1 MRIMQLRKIYHYS
14 NYLLSYFNL
23 YIARKPGFIPIRV
36 LSVPN
41 IRLMQNSFLR
51 MIRPFVNGHELIRI
65 GNHGDGGYLLP
76 DDLLG
81 INGCLSIGSGGEWSF
96 EKGLFDNAFIASHIL
111 DLEEA
116 KPSDLD
122 KNHFFH
128 AGLLGVKNLG
138 EYITL
143 EKFLKKCN
151 LDLVDELIL
160 KMDIESAEYE
170 VLLDASLDTLKKF
183 RIMVIEFH
191 YFSKS
196 LNPDL
201 LLSNFMKIFNKLNMI
216 FDIVHFHPNNC
227 EEVFRINKS
236 RMPRVVEI
244 TFHRKDRAK
253 ISLVHAELPHSLD
266 IATVPNRPEI
276 TPEWRF

>member
-1 MRIMQLRKIYHYS
+1 MQLRKIYHYS
-14 NYLLSYFNL
+14 NYLLSYLNL
-23 YIARKPGFIPIRV
+23 YIARNPRLIPIRV

-41 IRLMQNSFLR
+41 IRLMQDSFLR
-51 MIRPFVNGHELIRI
+51 LLRPFMNGHELIRI
-65 GNHGDGGYLLP
+65 GNYGDGGYLLP

-81 INGCLSIGSGGEWSF
+81 IDGCLSIGSNGEWSF
-96 EKGLFDNAFIASHIL
+96 EKELFRNALIASHIL

-128 AGLLGVKNLG
+128 AGLLGVKNSG

-143 EKFLKKCN
+143 EEFLKKCN
-151 LDLVDELIL
+151 LNSSDELIL

-196 LNPDL
+196 LNPEL
-201 LLSNFMKIFNKLNMI
+201 LLSNFMKIFNKLNLI
-216 FDIVHFHPNNC
+216 FDVVHFHPNNC

-236 RMPRVVEI
+236 HMPRVVEM

-253 ISLVHAELPHSLD
+253 IPLVHAKLPHRLD
-266 IATVPNRPEI
+266 RANVPNRPEI